1 MANLTPI
8 VELDNVHLSFGD
20 KTILSALS
28 FHLKAGEIACLLG
41 HSGCGKTT
49 ALRAIAGFETIQQG
63 SIHIAGR
70 EVANGRNHLAAHKRG
85 VGMVFQDY
93 ALFPH
98 LSVADNI
105 AFGLCNID
113 KATRQARI
121 HELLALIK
129 LSEHAQKY
137 PHQLSG
143 GQQQRVALARAL
155 APKPALMLLDEPF
168 SNLDADMRTSLS
180 KEIRR
185 ILKAEGVS
193 AILVTHDQQE
203 AFAMCDQ
210 IGVMH
215 QGRLQQWAD
224 PYALYHTPASRYV
237 ADFIGQGVFL
247 RGQVTGP
254 QCVQLEIGEFC
265 GSVPLACQCCTDV
278 DVLLRPDDV
287 VHDDSSPF
295 SAQVLDK
302 DFKGEYFI
310 YTLRL
315 DSGDVVYAQVH
326 SHHNHPVGSRIGV
339 HIELDH
345 LIAFGR
351 AA

>member
-1 MANLTPI
+1 MSEANPI
-8 VELDNVHLSFGD
+8 LELAQIQLSFGK
-20 KTILSALS
+20 KTILSSLS
-28 FHLKAGEIACLLG
+28 FVLQTGEIACLLG

-49 ALRAIAGFETIQQG
+49 ALRAIAGFEPIQ
-63 SIHIAGR
+63 
-70 EVANGRNHLAAHKRG
+70 NGCITLNGHTVSSARQHTPAHQRG

-98 LSVADNI
+98 LNVADNI
-105 AFGLCNID
+105 AFGLD
-113 KATRQARI
+113 KHDKVARRTRVA
-121 HELLALIK
+121 ELLALIGLEEYAK
-129 LSEHAQKY
+129 HY

-155 APKPALMLLDEPF
+155 APKPALILLDEPF

-180 KEIRR
+180 KQVRH
-185 ILKAEGVS
+185 ILKQENVS
-193 AILVTHDQQE
+193 ALLVTHDQQE
-203 AFAMCDQ
+203 AFAMCDK

-215 QGRLQQWAD
+215 QGCLQQWAD
-224 PYALYHTPASRYV
+224 PYTLYHTPINHYV
-237 ADFIGQGVFL
+237 AGFIGQSVLLPGHVSAA
-247 RGQVTGP
+247 
-254 QCVQLEIGEFC
+254 QCVRLEIGEFC
-265 GSVPLACQCCTDV
+265 GEVPLACQNCTNV

-287 VHDDSSPF
+287 VHDDASPF
-295 SAQVLDK
+295 TAEVLDK

-326 SHHNHPVGSRIGV
+326 SHHNHPPGSRIGV

-345 LIAFGR
+345 LIAFAR